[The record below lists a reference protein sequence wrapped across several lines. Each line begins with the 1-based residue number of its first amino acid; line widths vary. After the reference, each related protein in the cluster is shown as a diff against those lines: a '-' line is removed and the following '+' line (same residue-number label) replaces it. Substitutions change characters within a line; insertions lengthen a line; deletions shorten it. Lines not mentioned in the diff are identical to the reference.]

1 MASSAHAFGQ
11 QPNLTAAAGV
21 APERQKVMVK
31 GGMLKDDQEWAKAGI
46 KPGAK
51 LMMMGTADAVPQ
63 APHRPAGAGCNTLAG
78 PAKCS
83 RMHRVCAAWPAPL
96 EHQRGTTSSPL
107 PKGGTRFCGKPAGH
121 AQTADVPT
129 LQLI

>member
-1 MASSAHAFGQ
+1 
-11 QPNLTAAAGV
+11 V

-63 APHRPAGAGCNTLAG
+63 APTAHQVRG
-78 PAKCS
+78 PNSQC
-83 RMHRVCAAWPAPL
+83 
-96 EHQRGTTSSPL
+96 
-107 PKGGTRFCGKPAGH
+107 
-121 AQTADVPT
+121 
-129 LQLI
+129 